1 MIIKLHIYN
10 MILNLA
16 ILTFDSDCC
25 NNKLHMK
32 SLFTIVYMVQVKEQI
47 TYKQTNQKFSVIFI
61 AVKFI
66 QKRKNLFKF
75 LCHISIQNSS
85 FHGGQHSLKWHPVQ
99 GLGKLN
105 QTERRTQ
112 IKFKQL
118 LFSGALKLSDHIFN
132 LPFNSFFN
140 NVKYFPSWTSFAF
153 LVLQCQQKFSMLK
166 IKL

>member
-1 MIIKLHIYN
+1 MHILKKKEHYNQTNGMIIKLHIYN

-99 GLGKLN
+99 GLGKFKSNRKTYPN
-105 QTERRTQ
+105 QIQ
-112 IKFKQL
+112 I
-118 LFSGALKLSDHIFN
+118 
-132 LPFNSFFN
+132 
-140 NVKYFPSWTSFAF
+140 VV
-153 LVLQCQQKFSMLK
+153 VLWGLK
-166 IKL
+166 IVRPYIELTF